1 MSRWTIR
8 GPRSSNLF
16 KALLRSPA
24 AIRVLPGAGNPLDAL
39 ELTADGRTL
48 VAGDSRGNVLFLDA
62 ATGRPSE
69 RRYTALALTGITALK
84 FSPDGRFL
92 AVAGKRFVDIL
103 DARTHTYLRRLFPA
117 DKTTSLL
124 TIAFSPDSRVLAAYV
139 NPPQPRLGVDLVRWD
154 TGTGR
159 PLGPPQKVDRARE
172 PALVGYIAGGARL
185 VTSSADEDETVIRD
199 AITLQ
204 PVRRLPG
211 GATRTALSPD
221 GRFVALGAADG
232 SVRLLDLHTGD
243 LREATDRHDA
253 AITDLRFTPDSRM
266 LLTAGGDGRLIAWN
280 VADGRRIEAF
290 TGHAGAASVT
300 IAPDG
305 RTAYSAGQDGT
316 LIAWDLVG
324 DQRLDRPFSAPPRSA
339 LVFPDEGRSSRHWNF
354 RRPLGVTMSRSP
366 VSPWRPHATEAASS
380 WPTTPG
386 MSTSST
392 ARR

>member
-1 MSRWTIR
+1 M
-8 GPRSSNLF
+8 
-16 KALLRSPA
+16 
-24 AIRVLPGAGNPLDAL
+24 
-39 ELTADGRTL
+39 
-48 VAGDSRGNVLFLDA
+48 
-62 ATGRPSE
+62 
-69 RRYTALALTGITALK
+69 
-84 FSPDGRFL
+84 
-92 AVAGKRFVDIL
+92 
-103 DARTHTYLRRLFPA
+103 
-117 DKTTSLL
+117 
-124 TIAFSPDSRVLAAYV
+124 LAADV
-139 NPPQPRLGVDLVRWD
+139 IRTEPRRSAVLVRWD

-159 PLGPPQKVDRARE
+159 RLGPPRKVDRAPE

-185 VTSSADEDETVIRD
+185 VTSSAAEDDTVIRD

-204 PVRRLPG
+204 PVRRLRG

-253 AITDLRFTPDSRM
+253 AITDLRFTPDSRT

-290 TGHAGAASVT
+290 TGHAGAASRVT

-316 LIAWDLVG
+316 LIAWDLAG
-324 DQRLDRPFSAPPRSA
+324 DQRLDRLFSAPPRSA
-339 LVFPDEGRSSRHWNF
+339 QVFPDEVPRHASDRS
-354 RRPLGVTMSRSP
+354 RPRWGKLSRSQ

-380 WPTTPG
+380 CPTTPG
-386 MSTSST
+386 TSTSST